1 MATKNLPESSGN
13 ELIRRIEGSEYIKN
27 PLVYAQMRGNLSLL
41 QTNVYVAIVAALQDR
56 INKYYERQ
64 SNGGQQL
71 TLFDDDNNGTLKLTI
86 PLSTLGIRS
95 KYYKEI
101 EEAVDKMQNV
111 KYKLRRKVD
120 GAWVYE
126 SHVLLPV
133 IKIPDTTYETGFV
146 RKKGVIELTMMTET
160 AKFFFDMNTGY
171 VTHLKN
177 IVSLCKN
184 SKTPRLY
191 IYLSYLNSKQYKG
204 VGEVPYNDLKEFL
217 GALEYA
223 DVNRTEI
230 KKDRYKAY
238 SYFTRDV
245 LEPVKTELDALA
257 DSGQVEFSFTYE
269 PVYNNPAK
277 KRGNPDELRFI
288 LRKGKSRKQ
297 IAEEKLA
304 TEQVARAAEEREKS
318 KDGVNRYVTIL
329 REIYNGNPEAVSEWQ
344 RENRGKGVPV
354 PTPEECVS
362 QARRMGFDIT
372 K

>member
-1 MATKNLPESSGN
+1 MSTKKIPESSGN
-13 ELIRRIEGSEYIKN
+13 ELIKRIEGSEYIKN

-41 QTNVYVAIVAALQDR
+41 QTNVYVAIVAALQDH

-64 SNGGQQL
+64 SNGGQQH
-71 TLFDDDNNGTLKLTI
+71 TLFDDDNGTLRLTI

-95 KYYKEI
+95 KCYKEI
-101 EEAVDKMQNV
+101 DEAVDKMQDV
-111 KYKLRRKVD
+111 KYKIRRKVD
-120 GAWVYE
+120 GAWVLE

-133 IKIPDTTYETGFV
+133 IKIPETTYKTGLV
-146 RKKGVIELTMMTET
+146 RKKGVIELVMMKET

-223 DVNRTEI
+223 DANRTEI

-269 PVYNNPAK
+269 PIYYNPQK

-297 IAEEKLA
+297 IIEEHLANEQRTAEAIEKEA
-304 TEQVARAAEEREKS
+304 T
-318 KDGVNRYVTIL
+318 KDAVNKYINIL
-329 REIYNGNPEAVSEWQ
+329 REIHKGNPSAIKEWKQ
-344 RENRGKGVPV
+344 QNANIPV
-354 PTPEECVS
+354 PTPEECV
-362 QARRMGFDIT
+362 QMAARMGAEI
-372 K
+372 